1 MQETLVWRD
10 RLPTPVFMD
19 SPHGSDSKDSICNA
33 GDLGSIP
40 GLGRFLRG
48 EHGKLLQY
56 FCLVYPH
63 GQRSLVG
70 YSPWGQK
77 ELDMT
82 ERISTAQ
89 TVAHQAPLSMGF
101 SRQEYLSWLPFPSPG
116 DLLHP
121 GIKPVSPASPALAGR
136 FFTTELPRKP
146 LLTECQCVC
155 VCVCVCV

>member
-1 MQETLVWRD
+1 M
-10 RLPTPVFMD
+10 M
-19 SPHGSDSKDSICNA
+19 
-33 GDLGSIP
+33 
-40 GLGRFLRG
+40 GRFPG
-48 EHGKLLQY
+48 GVHGKLLQY
-56 FCLVYPH
+56 FCLEYPH

-77 ELDMT
+77 ELDTT

-121 GIKPVSPASPALAGR
+121 GIKPASLASPALADR
-136 FFTTELPRKP
+136 FFNTVPHYPMVNTDI
-146 LLTECQCVC
+146 LLLLIWKLTSEDAKIFAQGHVFSK
-155 VCVCVCV
+155 